1 MNKNLSSRQRL
12 LRAINKQDID
22 YLPCSFMS
30 FAIMRK
36 RQNED
41 WYAVALAEKAMG
53 LDPML
58 FIPMASRAERR
69 EHPDLRGLPVRLGS
83 SVTTRQWKDGN
94 LLQKVYDTPA
104 GPLSTQVRISEDW
117 PHGDRIPF
125 LDDYQVPR
133 AEKPLITGAD
143 DLPALSFLLAQPDP
157 QDLAAFHLEA
167 QTARNFAEREGVL
180 LAGGWGVGMDM
191 ANWLCG
197 MQNLMML
204 AIDQPAFV
212 EELLEMIHLW
222 NMARMRVV
230 LSAPVDIYIR
240 RAWYEGCDFITP
252 RFFKQYVLPR
262 IQREAALAHEYG
274 SQFGYICS
282 SGTRPMLDLY
292 AESGIDVLIGVDP
305 IQGTHTDMP
314 LMKARLAGKV
324 SLWGG
329 VSAAVTVER
338 GSEDEVR
345 QAVQLAI
352 SSLGPKE
359 FILSPVDNLTVD
371 DPHTWENIR
380 VFISEW
386 QKSR

>member
-1 MNKNLSSRQRL
+1 
-12 LRAINKQDID
+12 
-22 YLPCSFMS
+22 
-30 FAIMRK
+30 
-36 RQNED
+36 
-41 WYAVALAEKAMG
+41 
-53 LDPML
+53 
-58 FIPMASRAERR
+58 
-69 EHPDLRGLPVRLGS
+69 
-83 SVTTRQWKDGN
+83 
-94 LLQKVYDTPA
+94 
-104 GPLSTQVRISEDW
+104 
-117 PHGDRIPF
+117 
-125 LDDYQVPR
+125 
-133 AEKPLITGAD
+133 
-143 DLPALSFLLAQPDP
+143 
-157 QDLAAFHLEA
+157 
-167 QTARNFAEREGVL
+167 
-180 LAGGWGVGMDM
+180 MDM

-222 NMARMRVV
+222 NMARMGVV